1 MSSIVNEWVRG
12 MDPRDFMDY
21 LELFGSV
28 SEALVCLYDY
38 ILYDLTQR
46 DGYIYTS
53 GLLALWDKERMGAKL
68 TSGFIFITNNKPQF
82 KHLRTNLG
90 VQE

>member
-1 MSSIVNEWVRG
+1 MSKLVKDWIRDMG
-12 MDPRDFMDY
+12 PREFMDY
-21 LELFGSV
+21 LKIFESDG
-28 SEALVCLYDY
+28 EALTCLYDY

-53 GLLALWDKERMGAKL
+53 GLLAVWDRSRMGPKL
-68 TSGFIFITNNKPQF
+68 TRGFVFITDGKPQF

-90 VQE
+90 VDE